1 MFLKRTWSLI
11 NYVIGEYGRD
21 NCNQLAAAISY
32 YVLFSIVPFTLFTVS
47 VFGVVVGKE
56 KLQRDV
62 TPSIVDFVGLR
73 QGTPTIEV
81 DQSKVSSRLGPAV
94 ASQLATAATNLTPEE
109 AAAIANQL
117 KQTPSEPVA
126 IGGRQLMPDEVHI
139 SYNNPVGNTLHS
151 VSQRSAPL
159 TVIGFVVLGWSSSA
173 MFGAVRRALQAVWK
187 VERQRPF
194 FQQKLRDLIM
204 TAFLGVLLLL
214 SIGMTGLL
222 QALRAASDRA
232 LGPLSSNTGIF
243 WAAMPYILPFI
254 FSFLVI
260 SLTYRYAPGVHIRLA
275 SVWPG
280 AVLAATLFEVLKNAF
295 AFYVA
300 HFPAYDILYGSL
312 GGILLFLTSVYLSAA
327 ILLLGAELTLAWPR
341 LAAGEFD
348 PVLDPNAPRLTFLK
362 RASRDFYGFVRG
374 LFLARPERTAA
385 RSRGRIQRH

>member
-1 MFLKRTWSLI
+1 MVLKRTWSLI

-32 YVLFSIVPFTLFTVS
+32 YVLFSIVPFTVFTVS
-47 VFGVVVGKE
+47 IFGVVVGGE
-56 KLQRDV
+56 KLQRQV
-62 TPSIVDFVGLR
+62 TPSIVDFIGLQ
-73 QGTPTIEV
+73 QGTPTIEL
-81 DQSKVSSRLGPAV
+81 DQAKVSARLGQTV
-94 ASQLATAATNLTPEE
+94 AAELGTAATSLTPAE
-109 AAAIANQL
+109 ASAIAAQL
-117 KQTPSEPVA
+117 KQTSSQLVT
-126 IGGRQLMPDEVHI
+126 IGGRQVSPDEVHVT
-139 SYNNPVGNTLHS
+139 YDNPVANTLQN
-151 VSQRSAPL
+151 VSQVSAPL
-159 TVIGFVVLGWSSSA
+159 TAIGFVFLAWSSSA

-204 TAFLGVLLLL
+204 TAFLGALLLI
-214 SIGMTGLL
+214 SIGATGLL

-243 WAAMPYILPFI
+243 WAVVPYVLPFV
-254 FSFLVI
+254 FTFLVI
-260 SLTYRYAPGVHIRLA
+260 SLTYRFAPGVHVRFA

-280 AVLAATLFEVLKNAF
+280 ALFAGVLFEVLKNAF

-327 ILLLGAELTLAWPR
+327 ILLFGGELTLAWPR

-348 PVLDPNAPRLTFLK
+348 PIVDPNAPRPGFLK
-362 RASRDFYGFVRG
+362 RASGDVFSFVRG
-374 LFLARPERTAA
+374 LFLAQPERKQA
-385 RSRGRIQRH
+385 RSKGPVQRH